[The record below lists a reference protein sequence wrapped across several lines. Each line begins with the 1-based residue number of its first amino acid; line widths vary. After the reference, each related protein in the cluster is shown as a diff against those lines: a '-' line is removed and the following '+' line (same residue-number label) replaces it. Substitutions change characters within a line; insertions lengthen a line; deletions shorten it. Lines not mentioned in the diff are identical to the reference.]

1 MDTSDFRVV
10 SIFRGQAV
18 LFQDE
23 RRVVLDS
30 VRGET
35 NGWIPGLRISD
46 LETWG
51 STSHH
56 CCFCSSTPSTNN
68 TLFLDGHHRGDWL
81 STTNNCTA
89 YFGRLDRNS
98 F

>member
-1 MDTSDFRVV
+1 MDTSDFRGV

-35 NGWIPGLRISD
+35 NGWIPLVHFRPGDLGLHFSP
-46 LETWG
+46 LL
-51 STSHH
+51 
-56 CCFCSSTPSTNN
+56 FLQFN
-68 TLFLDGHHRGDWL
+68 TL
-81 STTNNCTA
+81 
-89 YFGRLDRNS
+89 YK
-98 F
+98 